1 MSNEDLYSTCATR
14 TMLQLGCRQC
24 KRRKECIQFKFDH
37 NGISPYEYN
46 KSLNKEEKD
55 NEETK

>member
-14 TMLQLGCRQC
+14 TLLELGCRQC
-24 KRRKECIQFKFDH
+24 KQRKECIQFKFDH
-37 NGISPYEYN
+37 NGVSPYEYR
-46 KSLNKEEKD
+46 KESKEVKD